1 MSYVD
6 DEGPRNRSGPLCN
19 LCSLLLCFFF
29 GCFLVVLFAKQLQ
42 SCTKK
47 QSECMETETFRG
59 KKAREGKMIDS
70 VTQAKC
76 RILSS
81 IRSIHHLFGPATAKF
96 STASGVQ

>member
-1 MSYVD
+1 MTRDLGIALDPYVTYVH
-6 DEGPRNRSGPLCN
+6 
-19 LCSLLLCFFF
+19 CFCIFFWMFF
-29 GCFLVVLFAKQLQ
+29 GSPFCQTTPVMY
-42 SCTKK
+42 KK

-59 KKAREGKMIDS
+59 KKAREGKMIDG

-81 IRSIHHLFGPATAKF
+81 ICSIHHLFGPATAKF